1 MMMSPL
7 SVNGYGSSAVTNSSW
22 LNISYDWVSQ
32 GLPLKKTHMNN
43 NQQANGI

>member
-1 MMMSPL
+1 MIMSHL

-32 GLPLKKTHMNN
+32 GLPFKKDSHE
-43 NQQANGI
+43 